1 MNSRA
6 TILGIA
12 VGLFTALC
20 LSQLPNP
27 HARDIAMPELV
38 SDADLALADIS
49 IHYRSDFHDECLE
62 TLRDLMA
69 GLPQEVTV
77 WVVVESLEEFNFL
90 KNRME
95 GSASSARLRAVVTG
109 MPITPWSK
117 DRFGTMT
124 AEGNPVL
131 AIPKARTLAEG
142 PRGNDETV
150 AALICRESDDA
161 TLKVLPFMFEGGD
174 LLSDQDNIYVPAN
187 MVARNEPLT
196 DAGKGALLAAIE
208 RTFGKTVVHIGDEAR
223 DMPDHHIGMYLTPL
237 GNGRLAVADPDMG
250 LQMCRE
256 LNIAEVGG
264 VAVETDPTCYQPF
277 RNVIQLL
284 QDRNIE
290 IVRVPMILTTL
301 PRVYATYNNA
311 IVEERNGVRRIFMPT
326 YGVPGID
333 QRAAQIFAEQNI
345 EVIPVRVSKL
355 FKHTGSLRCL
365 VGVIRRR
372 PAP

>member
-1 MNSRA
+1 MNRRA
-6 TILGIA
+6 TISGIT
-12 VGLFTALC
+12 VGLLTALC

-27 HARDIAMPELV
+27 HARDVAMPELV

-49 IHYRSDFHDECLE
+49 IHYRSDFHNECIE
-62 TLRDLMA
+62 TLQDLLS

-77 WVVVESLEEFNFL
+77 WVVAESLEEFNVL
-90 KNRME
+90 KNRLE
-95 GSASSARLRAVVTG
+95 GSETSARLRAVVAG

-124 AEGNPVL
+124 AEGYPVL
-131 AIPKARTLAEG
+131 AIPKGRTLAVG

-150 AALICRESDDA
+150 AALICREADGA

-174 LLSDQDNIYVPAN
+174 LLSDRDNIYLPAN

-196 DAGKGALLAAIE
+196 DAGKEGLFAAIE
-208 RTFGKTVVHIGDEAR
+208 RTFGKTVVRIGDEAR

-250 LQMCRE
+250 LQMCKK
-256 LNIAEVGG
+256 LNIAEIGG
-264 VAVETDPTCYQPF
+264 VAVETDMACYQPF

-284 QDRNIE
+284 HEQHIE

-311 IVEERNGVRRIFMPT
+311 IVEERNGVRRLFMPT
-326 YGVPGID
+326 YGVPEID